1 MGEKIKKLVAGITL
15 GLMVVVGVGVG
26 GQAVKAI
33 DDSTVEVTRDFQE
46 EDVTYEENTIDLI
59 KALVENGVMSKEEGD
74 LEIAFYSAQT
84 HEEKQNAYDELI
96 DYQVK
101 IGDITEETGNKLKEA
116 GYDAPWEVVQ
126 KIYVNGAFDEMVK
139 EGLIAKEEADL
150 QIAFLTAETHQDK
163 QKAYE
168 DIIDYEVKMG
178 AYSKEDGDKLKAAGY
193 DGAYE
198 VEVELYLQSLDGMV
212 KEGLISQEQANLEK
226 AYLTAKT
233 DEDRKK
239 AYDALVDYSVAQGQ
253 ITPEEGEEIKA
264 LGFEF

>member
-15 GLMVVVGVGVG
+15 GLMVVAGVGVG

-46 EDVTYEENTIDLI
+46 GDVTYEENTIDLI
-59 KALVENGVMSKEEGD
+59 NALVESGILTREEAD
-74 LEIAFYSAQT
+74 VEIAFYEATT
-84 HEEKQNAYDELI
+84 HEDKQKAYDGII

-101 IGDITEETGNKLKEA
+101 IGDITEETGKKLKEA

-126 KIYVNGAFDEMVK
+126 NIYVNGKLDEMVK
-139 EGLIAKEEADL
+139 EGLVTREEADL
-150 QIAFLTAETHQDK
+150 QIAFLTAETDQDK

-168 DIIDYEVKMG
+168 DIIDYEVQMG

-198 VEVELYLQSLDGMV
+198 VEVELYLQSLDEMV
-212 KEGLISQEQANLEK
+212 KEGLISEEQANLEK
-226 AYLTAKT
+226 AYLTATT

-253 ITPEEGEEIKA
+253 ITKEEGEEIKA